1 MENLEQFHRLL
12 SEHQINKDYFNTE
25 DIFRFQKQLK
35 DQTALL
41 RGLRLQELEPLFFGT
56 KERTKR

>member
-25 DIFRFQKQLK
+25 DIFRFQKQFK

-41 RGLRLQELEPLFFGT
+41 RRLSLQEFEPLFFGT
-56 KERTKR
+56 KESTGR

>member
-25 DIFRFQKQLK
+25 DIFRFQKQFK
-35 DQTALL
+35 DQAALL
-41 RGLRLQELEPLFFGT
+41 RRLGLQEFEPLFFGT
-56 KERTKR
+56 KESTGR

>member
-25 DIFRFQKQLK
+25 DIFRFQKQFK
-35 DQTALL
+35 DQLALL
-41 RGLRLQELEPLFFGT
+41 RKLRLQELEPLFFGT
-56 KERTKR
+56 KESTGR